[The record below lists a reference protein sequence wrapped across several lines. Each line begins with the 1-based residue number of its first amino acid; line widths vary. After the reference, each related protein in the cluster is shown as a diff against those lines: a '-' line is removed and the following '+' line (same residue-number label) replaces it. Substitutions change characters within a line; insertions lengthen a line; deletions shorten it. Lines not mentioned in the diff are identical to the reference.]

1 MKPFPRSGLPGVQ
14 PPVGPSETTT
24 SIGRRCKRSDALSRA
39 VLIAREAFPL
49 FQRFSSRC
57 VCSPDPSASALELV
71 ASIIAKSLF
80 QRFSREGHTR
90 SHSEHGSQA
99 SLRRW
104 YLAPGPGRVG
114 RRWILAPH
122 EVNLVGGFFLYVPFR
137 LAAAL
142 PPKGGHA
149 HVSAEA
155 LSGQRSL
162 HGRLIP
168 AAYGSR
174 APA

>member
-24 SIGRRCKRSDALSRA
+24 SIGRRCKCSDALSRA

-71 ASIIAKSLF
+71 ASITAESLF

-104 YLAPGPGRVG
+104 YLASGPGRVG
-114 RRWILAPH
+114 RRWILEAPR
-122 EVNLVGGFFLYVPFR
+122 LTAGGLFVFR
-137 LAAAL
+137 RGRSAL
-142 PPKGGHA
+142 TQELRYGTASLSPPRQ
-149 HVSAEA
+149 VDTC
-155 LSGQRSL
+155 
-162 HGRLIP
+162 RL
-168 AAYGSR
+168 R
-174 APA
+174 LTAP

>member
-57 VCSPDPSASALELV
+57 VCSPDPSCFVTEAGCLFTANKFVSAVLERG
-71 ASIIAKSLF
+71 SYPFPFRTRKS
-80 QRFSREGHTR
+80 
-90 SHSEHGSQA
+90 
-99 SLRRW
+99 SLPSPMV
-104 YLAPGPGRVG
+104 PGPRARESRAPLDSRPLRGKP
-114 RRWILAPH
+114 RRGL
-122 EVNLVGGFFLYVPFR
+122 FLYPLR
-137 LAAAL
+137 LRL
-142 PPKGGHA
+142 
-149 HVSAEA
+149 
-155 LSGQRSL
+155 RSRH

>member
-57 VCSPDPSASALELV
+57 VCSPDPSCFGTRLV
-71 ASIIAKSLF
+71 AFHCHKVCFSG
-80 QRFSREGHTR
+80 SREGHTR

-114 RRWILAPH
+114 RRWIHAPH
-122 EVNLVGGFFLYVPFR
+122 EVNLVGGFFFIPFR
-137 LAAAL
+137 LAAPL
-142 PPKGGHA
+142 SPPRQ
-149 HVSAEA
+149 VDTC
-155 LSGQRSL
+155 
-162 HGRLIP
+162 RL
-168 AAYGSR
+168 R
-174 APA
+174 LTAP

>member
-24 SIGRRCKRSDALSRA
+24 SIGRRCKRGDTLSRA

-57 VCSPDPSASALELV
+57 VCSPDPSCFVTEAGCLSLP
-71 ASIIAKSLF
+71 KSLF

-122 EVNLVGGFFLYVPFR
+122 EVNLVGGFFYTRSAPPTIPRAFFALKSPCGGAFSFCQR
-137 LAAAL
+137 LL
-142 PPKGGHA
+142 
-149 HVSAEA
+149 VF
-155 LSGQRSL
+155 LQL
-162 HGRLIP
+162 
-168 AAYGSR
+168 
-174 APA
+174 

>member
-24 SIGRRCKRSDALSRA
+24 SIGRRCKCSDALSRA

-71 ASIIAKSLF
+71 ASITAESLF

-104 YLAPGPGRVG
+104 YLASGPGRVG
-114 RRWILAPH
+114 RRWIHAPLTVNRRGGFFLYTARHGKLILAACGSQPH
-122 EVNLVGGFFLYVPFR
+122 EVNLVGAFFIYPR
-137 LAAAL
+137 
-142 PPKGGHA
+142 
-149 HVSAEA
+149 
-155 LSGQRSL
+155 
-162 HGRLIP
+162 
-168 AAYGSR
+168 
-174 APA
+174 

>member
-57 VCSPDPSASALELV
+57 VCSPDPSCFVTEAGCLSLP
-71 ASIIAKSLF
+71 KSLF

-104 YLAPGPGRVG
+104 YLALGPGRVG
-114 RRWILAPH
+114 RRWIHAPH
-122 EVNLVGGFFLYVPFR
+122 EVNLVGGFFFIPFL
-137 LAAAL
+137 LAAPLSPPRQVDTCRLRLTAPCRKPRRAL
-142 PPKGGHA
+142 FFY
-149 HVSAEA
+149 
-155 LSGQRSL
+155 
-162 HGRLIP
+162 IP
-168 AAYGSR
+168 FATII
-174 APA
+174 